1 MAAEAQLQAG
11 NQNKALEYVNM
22 IRTRAH
28 LSPLATVTL
37 QDIKNE
43 KRLELC
49 LESVRYQDLVRWGDA
64 KATLGN
70 QGAQIPS
77 LTATGVQWIYKNST
91 YGYQDRNKLLPIP
104 LKEIELNPNISQNEG
119 WK

>member
-1 MAAEAQLQAG
+1 
-11 NQNKALEYVNM
+11 M

-77 LTATGVQWIYKNST
+77 LTPLVCNGSTKIY
-91 YGYQDRNKLLPIP
+91 LWLPGP
-104 LKEIELNPNISQNEG
+104 KQAAAHTTEEIELNPNISQNEG